1 MSQSLEVY
9 AISVDRQDLFTVE
22 ILDERPVGFSACVP
36 ELAIY
41 TFGKTKD
48 RALRR
53 VFTHVVEK
61 YKDLLNSPIP
71 LNENERKFLRLYRT
85 RIIPAL
91 VESNIRKTSPRP
103 SLRQRLRR
111 TLQGGYEW
119 RAAFLESL
127 SASLRPSGA

>member
-1 MSQSLEVY
+1 
-9 AISVDRQDLFTVE
+9 
-22 ILDERPVGFSACVP
+22 
-36 ELAIY
+36 
-41 TFGKTKD
+41 
-48 RALRR
+48 
-53 VFTHVVEK
+53 
-61 YKDLLNSPIP
+61 

>member
-61 YKDLLNSPIP
+61 YQDLLNSPIP
-71 LNENERKFLRLYRT
+71 LNENFERKRAQVLEALSNPHHPGPGRIKHPQDITPPLSPAAPAPHLTGRL
-85 RIIPAL
+85 
-91 VESNIRKTSPRP
+91 
-103 SLRQRLRR
+103 
-111 TLQGGYEW
+111 
-119 RAAFLESL
+119 
-127 SASLRPSGA
+127 

>member
-1 MSQSLEVY
+1 MSQSLQVY
-9 AISVDRQDLFTVE
+9 AISVDRQNLFTVE

-48 RALRR
+48 QALRR

-61 YKDLLNSPIP
+61 YEDLLNSPIP

>member
-1 MSQSLEVY
+1 MSQSLQVY
-9 AISVDRQDLFTVE
+9 AISVDRQNLFTVE

-48 RALRR
+48 QALRR

-61 YKDLLNSPIP
+61 YEDLLNSPIP
-71 LNENERKFLRLYRT
+71 LNENECKFLRLYRT